1 MNLENVRWM
10 KEGAIDLLIE
20 SWSSSALTLQIRGL
34 NNNEM
39 IIADHSTSSDRS
51 LSSEAFAITAPPRL
65 LTVRAASTGVKR
77 GTCFVRISL
86 RVEGVIMATLFADY
100 VTDTVA
106 PAYPNGNITS
116 SIEGCGLL
124 RVITGTDPAA
134 GSEISET
141 VPTGAL
147 WRVLSLFASFTT
159 DATVQTRAPYLV
171 FDDGATVYL
180 RSQSVTGVTASLA
193 SNISFIANGATG
205 GSGTLVTHG
214 YSPYAV
220 RVLPDHRIRTI
231 TVNLQAGDNY
241 GTPTFLIEEWIN
253 P

>member
-86 RVEGVIMATLFADY
+86 RVEGVVMATLFADY

-106 PAYPNGNITS
+106 PAYPNGRVSS
-116 SIEGCGLL
+116 SIEGPGLI
-124 RVITGTDPAA
+124 RSITGTDPAA
-134 GSEISET
+134 GVEISES

-147 WRVLSLFASFTT
+147 WQLLGLSFTFIA
-159 DATVQTRAPYLV
+159 DATVASRETHTV
-171 FDDGATVYL
+171 IDDGTTILYQSGPSALVAASGASRFSLSGLQAFSSSSSL
-180 RSQSVTGVTASLA
+180 RALPFNSPNFKLLA
-193 SNISFIANGATG
+193 
-205 GSGTLVTHG
+205 G
-214 YSPYAV
+214 Y
-220 RVLPDHRIRTI
+220 RIRTS

-241 GTPTFLIEEWIN
+241 ATPQLLVEEWIN